1 MDLYL
6 FSQALEAYKYVCDNH
21 ITVYDRKGN
30 EYPMLAYCVPSY
42 RLSKVGSMSI
52 CVIVMV
58 ILLAT
63 QSRREIL
70 PSENRVWEQSHTFFC
85 EKHL

>member
-1 MDLYL
+1 MDIYL

-42 RLSKVGSMSI
+42 RLSKVGRKYVYLRNCNGDI
-52 CVIVMV
+52 ARYTIKTGDITV
-58 ILLAT
+58 
-63 QSRREIL
+63 
-70 PSENRVWEQSHTFFC
+70 
-85 EKHL
+85 

>member
-42 RLSKVGSMSI
+42 RLSKVGCKYVYLRNCNGDI
-52 CVIVMV
+52 ARYTIKTGDITV
-58 ILLAT
+58 
-63 QSRREIL
+63 
-70 PSENRVWEQSHTFFC
+70 
-85 EKHL
+85 